1 MEVHHHSHHKGKK
14 NWKSYMWEFLMLF
27 LAVFC
32 GFMAEW
38 RLEQTIE
45 NHREEV
51 YMESI
56 VEDITADVA
65 QIEKLNIDNEL
76 RVVKLDSLLLSLSN
90 PEIQNNSNKAYQLWL
105 ETMGFRDFAQNDRT
119 IQQLKSSGALR
130 IIRNKAVS
138 DKIMEYDQEVRLL
151 HISQNNLNSVA
162 SNNELVIQIFD
173 FIQFNQSI
181 TNPIP
186 LSENGKRLLN
196 EAYANRLFWK
206 RNLASFNKRLTL
218 LHDHGKEIAAFI
230 KEEYHID

>member
-51 YMESI
+51 YMESM
-56 VEDITADVA
+56 VEDITADA
-65 QIEKLNIDNEL
+65 KQIEKLRTEIKS
-76 RVVKLDSLLLSLSN
+76 RISKLDGLLAELAT
-90 PEIQNNSNKAYQLWL
+90 PEVQNNSNKAFQLWL
-105 ETMGFRDFAQNDRT
+105 ETVGFPDFTQNDRT

-151 HISQNNLNSVA
+151 YISQNNLNAVG
-162 SNNELVIQIFD
+162 SNHNLVIQLFD
-173 FIQFNQSI
+173 FAQLNQKNP
-181 TNPIP
+181 NPIP
-186 LSENGKRLLN
+186 LPETGKRILK
-196 EAYANRLFWK
+196 EAYANRFFWQK
-206 RNLASFNKRLTL
+206 SLNIFDRRLASLGAN
-218 LHDHGKEIAAFI
+218 GKEIAAFI